1 VTDKVRKQLIVLGV
15 LVTTM
20 VVVVMYVVSGG
31 DSPAGISGAPSN
43 AQGARPGGER
53 APLEVAD
60 VKLEALKA
68 EHEQPTEPGRNPFVF
83 KPTAPPPP
91 PPRPVTASPR
101 PVDMAPPV
109 PAGPPPPPPIPLKFI
124 GVLEIPSQNAKVAV
138 LSDGRGG
145 TYHAREGET
154 VLGQYKLL
162 KIGAESA
169 EMSYVDGRGRQTLRL
184 SGQ

>member
-1 VTDKVRKQLIVLGV
+1 VTEKSRKQLAVLGV
-15 LVTTM
+15 LVT
-20 VVVVMYVVSGG
+20 VLIVVMFVVSRGEG
-31 DSPAGISGAPSN
+31 PAGGSARPSN
-43 AQGARPGGER
+43 QAGRRVQQ
-53 APLEVAD
+53 APLTVAD
-60 VKLEALKA
+60 VNLEALKA
-68 EHEQPTEPGRNPFVF
+68 EHGELEEPQRNPFVF
-83 KPTAPPPP
+83 RPKPPPPP
-91 PPRPVTASPR
+91 PPRPEVIDPP
-101 PVDMAPPV
+101 PVDRTPP
-109 PAGPPPPPPIPLKFI
+109 GPPPPPPLPPIPLKFI

-145 TYHAREGET
+145 TYHAREGQT

>member
-1 VTDKVRKQLIVLGV
+1 VTEKSRKQLAVLGV
-15 LVTTM
+15 LVTLLVIVI
-20 VVVVMYVVSGG
+20 VVVSRGEG
-31 DSPAGISGAPSN
+31 PAGGAATPSN
-43 AQGARPGGER
+43 QRGRGTAQNTPPA
-53 APLEVAD
+53 VAD
-60 VKLEALKA
+60 VNLEALQA
-68 EHEQPTEPGRNPFVF
+68 EHEDLEQPERNPFIF
-83 KPTAPPPP
+83 RPKPAPPPP
-91 PPRPVTASPR
+91 PPPKFDPQ
-101 PVDMAPPV
+101 PV
-109 PAGPPPPPPIPLKFI
+109 PGPPPPPPGPPPPPPIPLKFI

-145 TYHAREGET
+145 TYHAREGQT

>member
-1 VTDKVRKQLIVLGV
+1 VTETSRKQLTVLAV
-15 LVTTM
+15 V
-20 VVVVMYVVSGG
+20 VAVFVVVMFVVSRGEG
-31 DSPAGISGAPSN
+31 PAVGPGRPSN
-43 AQGARPGGER
+43 QRGARGATQA
-53 APLEVAD
+53 APPSVAD
-60 VKLEALKA
+60 VNLEALKA
-68 EHEQPTEPGRNPFVF
+68 EHGELAEPERNPFVF
-83 KPTAPPPP
+83 RPKPAPPPP
-91 PPRPVTASPR
+91 RVTAPPRQSVET
-101 PVDMAPPV
+101 APPV

>member
-1 VTDKVRKQLIVLGV
+1 MTEAASRKQLIVLAV
-15 LVTTM
+15 LASVLGIAM
-20 VVVVMYVVSGG
+20 FAMWSGEG
-31 DSPAGISGAPSN
+31 PAPGGGTPSN
-43 AQGARPGGER
+43 PRGGR
-53 APLEVAD
+53 TGTQAAPPAVAD

-68 EHEQPTEPGRNPFVF
+68 EREELVEPNRNPFVF
-83 KPTAPPPP
+83 RPKPAPAPPPQVVA
-91 PPRPVTASPR
+91 PPRPIEV
-101 PVDMAPPV
+101 APPV
-109 PAGPPPPPPIPLKFI
+109 PTGPPPPPPIPLKFI

>member
-1 VTDKVRKQLIVLGV
+1 VTAKTRKQLGALGV
-15 LVTTM
+15 LVAAF
-20 VVVVMYVVSGG
+20 VAVMFVVSRGEG
-31 DSPAGISGAPSN
+31 PAGGSGTPSN
-43 AQGARPGGER
+43 QRGPRGD
-53 APLEVAD
+53 APQAVPPVVD
-60 VKLEALKA
+60 VRLEALKVEREGPA
-68 EHEQPTEPGRNPFVF
+68 EPERNLFVF
-83 KPTAPPPP
+83 RPKVAPPPP
-91 PPRPVTASPR
+91 RVEAPLPP
-101 PVDMAPPV
+101 PVDTGPPV

-124 GVLEIPSQNAKVAV
+124 GVLEIPSQNAKVAI

-145 TYHAREGET
+145 TYHAREGEV

>member
-1 VTDKVRKQLIVLGV
+1 VTEKSRKQLTVLGV
-15 LVTTM
+15 LVT
-20 VVVVMYVVSGG
+20 VLVVVMFVVSRG
-31 DSPAGISGAPSN
+31 DGPTGRSAAPSN
-43 AQGARPGGER
+43 QRGRGA
-53 APLEVAD
+53 APQATPTVAD
-60 VKLEALKA
+60 VNLEALQA
-68 EHEQPTEPGRNPFVF
+68 EHDEPEEPERNPFVF
-83 KPTAPPPP
+83 RQKPAPPPP
-91 PPRPVTASPR
+91 RQPV
-101 PVDMAPPV
+101 APPQPV
-109 PAGPPPPPPIPLKFI
+109 EVTPQAPAGPPPPPPIPLKFI

-145 TYHAREGET
+145 TYHAREGQT

>member
-1 VTDKVRKQLIVLGV
+1 MALAVVVTV
-15 LVTTM
+15 LVI
-20 VVVVMYVVSGG
+20 VMFVVSSGEGPTGG
-31 DSPAGISGAPSN
+31 GGRPSN
-43 AQGARPGGER
+43 QRGARTGTQA
-53 APLEVAD
+53 APPAVAD

-68 EHEQPTEPGRNPFVF
+68 EHEDLQEPNRNPFVF
-83 KPTAPPPP
+83 RPKPAPAPPPVVVAP
-91 PPRPVTASPR
+91 PR
-101 PVDMAPPV
+101 PVDMAPP
-109 PAGPPPPPPIPLKFI
+109 PPQGPPPPPPIPLKFI

>member
-1 VTDKVRKQLIVLGV
+1 MTERARKQLAVLGV
-15 LVTTM
+15 LVTGL
-20 VVVVMYVVSGG
+20 VIVMFVVSRGEGPTGG
-31 DSPAGISGAPSN
+31 SARPSN
-43 AQGARPGGER
+43 QGGRGAAQKTP
-53 APLEVAD
+53 PVVAD

-68 EHEQPTEPGRNPFVF
+68 EHDELEQPERNPFVF
-83 KPTAPPPP
+83 RPKPAPPPP
-91 PPRPVTASPR
+91 PPPKFEPR
-101 PVDMAPPV
+101 PPVDTAPPV

-145 TYHAREGET
+145 TYHAREGQT

>member
-1 VTDKVRKQLIVLGV
+1 MTERSRKQLTVLGV
-15 LVTTM
+15 VVAGL
-20 VVVVMYVVSGG
+20 VVVMYMVSSGEG
-31 DSPAGISGAPSN
+31 PAGVRGRPSN
-43 AQGARPGGER
+43 QRGARGGVPA
-53 APLEVAD
+53 APPTVAD
-60 VKLEALKA
+60 VNLEALKA
-68 EHEQPTEPGRNPFVF
+68 EHDDLEEPDRNPFVF
-83 KPTAPPPP
+83 RPRVVAAPPPEFTP
-91 PPRPVTASPR
+91 PPAPGPV
-101 PVDMAPPV
+101 APPV
-109 PAGPPPPPPIPLKFI
+109 PQGPPPPPPIPLKFI

>member
-1 VTDKVRKQLIVLGV
+1 MTDKSRKQLALLGV
-15 LVTTM
+15 LVTVLVIVWF
-20 VVVVMYVVSGG
+20 VVPRGEG
-31 DSPAGISGAPSN
+31 PAGGSTAPSN
-43 AQGARPGGER
+43 QRGARASAR
-53 APLEVAD
+53 QAPLEVAD

-68 EHEQPTEPGRNPFVF
+68 ERPNPTTPERNPFVF
-83 KPTAPPPP
+83 RPKPPPPP
-91 PPRPVTASPR
+91 PPRVAPPPPQPVE
-101 PVDMAPPV
+101 MAPPV

-145 TYHAREGET
+145 TYHAREGEV

>member
-1 VTDKVRKQLIVLGV
+1 VTEKTRKQLIVLGV
-15 LVTTM
+15 LVSLL
-20 VVVVMYVVSGG
+20 VVVTLVVSRGEG
-31 DSPAGISGAPSN
+31 PANITGTPSN
-43 AQGARPGGER
+43 ARGARAGAER
-53 APLEVAD
+53 PPLQVAD

-68 EHEQPTEPGRNPFVF
+68 EHDEPTEPGRNPFVF
-83 KPTAPPPP
+83 KPAAPPPP
-91 PPRPVTASPR
+91 PPRPVTAPPR
-101 PVDMAPPV
+101 PVEMAPPV
-109 PAGPPPPPPIPLKFI
+109 PTGPPPPPPIPLKFI

>member
-1 VTDKVRKQLIVLGV
+1 MTERSRKQLMVLGAVVAV
-15 LVTTM
+15 LVI
-20 VVVVMYVVSGG
+20 VMFVVSSGEG
-31 DSPAGISGAPSN
+31 PAGRPGRPSN
-43 AQGARPGGER
+43 QRGARGG
-53 APLEVAD
+53 AQASPPAVAD
-60 VKLEALKA
+60 VNLEALKA
-68 EHEQPTEPGRNPFVF
+68 EHDDLVEPDRNPFVF
-83 KPTAPPPP
+83 RPKVVAPPPREVAPPVPQGPPPP
-91 PPRPVTASPR
+91 P
-101 PVDMAPPV
+101 V
-109 PAGPPPPPPIPLKFI
+109 PQGPPPPPPIPLKFI

>member
-1 VTDKVRKQLIVLGV
+1 MTEKSRKQLAVLGV
-15 LVTTM
+15 LVTLL
-20 VVVVMYVVSGG
+20 VIVMLVVSRG
-31 DSPAGISGAPSN
+31 DGPAGGSATPSN
-43 AQGARPGGER
+43 QRGRGTAQKTP
-53 APLEVAD
+53 PTVAD

-68 EHEQPTEPGRNPFVF
+68 EHQDLAEPERNPFVF
-83 KPTAPPPP
+83 RPKPAPPPP
-91 PPRPVTASPR
+91 PPPKFDPQPVQTVPQ
-101 PVDMAPPV
+101 PP
-109 PAGPPPPPPIPLKFI
+109 PGPPPPPPIPLKFI

>member
-1 VTDKVRKQLIVLGV
+1 VTDRSRKQLTVLGV
-15 LVTTM
+15 LVAAF
-20 VVVVMYVVSGG
+20 VVVMFVVSRGEG
-31 DSPAGISGAPSN
+31 PAGAPSVPSN
-43 AQGARPGGER
+43 QRGGRPGAPQ

-60 VKLEALKA
+60 VNLEALKA
-68 EHEQPTEPGRNPFVF
+68 ERDAMTEPERNLFVF
-83 KPTAPPPP
+83 KPKAPPPPPPGKTAPPPP
-91 PPRPVTASPR
+91 PEVI
-101 PVDMAPPV
+101 VPPA
-109 PAGPPPPPPIPLKFI
+109 PAGPPPPPAIPLKFI
-124 GVLEIPSQNAKVAV
+124 GVVEIPGQNAKYAV

-145 TYHAREGET
+145 TYHAREGDT

>member
-1 VTDKVRKQLIVLGV
+1 VTEKSRKQLVVLGV
-15 LVTTM
+15 VVTVLVI
-20 VVVVMYVVSGG
+20 VMFVVSRGEG
-31 DSPAGISGAPSN
+31 PAGGAARPSN
-43 AQGARPGGER
+43 QPGGR
-53 APLEVAD
+53 AAAQQAAPLEVAD
-60 VKLEALKA
+60 VKLEMLKA
-68 EHEQPTEPGRNPFVF
+68 EHGGPTDPERNPFVF
-83 KPTAPPPP
+83 RPRAAPPAPSRPAAPPPQQ
-91 PPRPVTASPR
+91 
-101 PVDMAPPV
+101 VDMAPPV

-124 GVLEIPSQNAKVAV
+124 GVMEIPGQNARFAV

-145 TYHAREGET
+145 TFHAREGET

>member
-1 VTDKVRKQLIVLGV
+1 VTEKSRKQLAVLGV
-15 LVTTM
+15 LVT
-20 VVVVMYVVSGG
+20 VLVVVMFVVSRGEGPSGG
-31 DSPAGISGAPSN
+31 ANQPARRGA
-43 AQGARPGGER
+43 AAGAKPQQ
-53 APLEVAD
+53 APLPVAD
-60 VKLEALKA
+60 VNLEALKA
-68 EHEQPTEPGRNPFVF
+68 EHADPQEPERNPFVF
-83 KPTAPPPP
+83 EPKAAPPP
-91 PPRPVTASPR
+91 PPRPALPPR
-101 PVDMAPPV
+101 PTEVAPP
-109 PAGPPPPPPIPLKFI
+109 PQPTGPPPPPPIPLKFI

>member
-1 VTDKVRKQLIVLGV
+1 MTATSRKQLTVLA
-15 LVTTM
+15 
-20 VVVVMYVVSGG
+20 VVVTVFVIVMFVVSSGEGPTG
-31 DSPAGISGAPSN
+31 DPGRPSN
-43 AQGARPGGER
+43 QRGGRGATQA
-53 APLEVAD
+53 APPAVAD
-60 VKLEALKA
+60 VNLEALKA
-68 EHEQPTEPGRNPFVF
+68 KHGELEEPDRNPFVF
-83 KPTAPPPP
+83 RPKVVAPPPREIAP
-91 PPRPVTASPR
+91 PQPPVNLP
-101 PVDMAPPV
+101 PPV
-109 PAGPPPPPPIPLKFI
+109 PQGPPPPPPIPLKFI
-124 GVLEIPSQNAKVAV
+124 GVLEIPSQNARVAV